1 MGIIAVD
8 IQQWS
13 IYKEGDFVTEQ
24 QQGFYLLLCLTG
36 RTEEAI
42 AYREKCERKEEEEKS
57 EDR

>member
-1 MGIIAVD
+1 MDIIAVD
-8 IQQWS
+8 IQQWF
-13 IYKEGDFVTEQ
+13 IYKGGDFVTEQ

-42 AYREKCERKEEEEKS
+42 AYREKCERKEEEKS

>member
-1 MGIIAVD
+1 MD
-8 IQQWS
+8 IQQWF
-13 IYKEGDFVTEQ
+13 IYKGGDFVTEQ

-42 AYREKCERKEEEEKS
+42 AYREKCERKEEEKS